1 MIRAARVG
9 AGALLALVLALVLT
23 GCSMVGL
30 GYPRLPDLGVLWV
43 QRQVSLE
50 RAQADALKQDL
61 SALLSWHRQHQLGPT
76 ADVLRRWQG
85 MADADLSADQ
95 VCQEFDTA
103 RGLLRDLARQAVP
116 AMTRLGRSLHAGQ
129 TQEWAQAQQ
138 KSHTEFRET
147 YLDTTPARSWLGL
160 AQATAP
166 TTLPGHARHPSGISP
181 AGLDKRLSQAK
192 ERYGM
197 LYGTLTTAQLDTLQQ
212 TIHQSI
218 FDPSRML
225 AERERR
231 TQDMRQTLVQ
241 LSAVATDAQAQ
252 ALVQGWLERLLT
264 PPAPAQQAHHQAL
277 AREGCAQL
285 ARMHQLATPEQR
297 RHAAAT
303 LGRYESELRQLAPR

>member
-61 SALLSWHRQHQLGPT
+61 SALLTWHRQHQLGPT

-95 VCQEFDTA
+95 VCEEFDTV
-103 RGLLRDLARQAVP
+103 RDLLRDLAWQALP
-116 AMTRLGRSLHAGQ
+116 AMTRLGRSLHASQ
-129 TQEWAQAQQ
+129 HQEWAQAQQ
-138 KSHTEFRET
+138 KSHSEFRET
-147 YLDTTPARSWLGL
+147 YLDTTPARSWLGQ
-160 AQATAP
+160 AQATI
-166 TTLPGHARHPSGISP
+166 PGHASHPTGISP
-181 AGLDKRLSQAK
+181 AGLEKRLSQAT
-192 ERYGM
+192 ERYSM
-197 LYGTLTTAQLDTLQQ
+197 LYGKLTAAQLRTLQQ
-212 TIHQSI
+212 AFNQSI
-218 FDPSRML
+218 FDPRRML